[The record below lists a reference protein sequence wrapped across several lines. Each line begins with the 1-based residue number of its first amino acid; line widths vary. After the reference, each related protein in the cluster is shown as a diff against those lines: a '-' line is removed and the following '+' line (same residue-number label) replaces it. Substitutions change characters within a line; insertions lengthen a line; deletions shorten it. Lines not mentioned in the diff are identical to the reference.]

1 MKRIQ
6 SLLKL
11 WEMSRDIHG
20 VVMCSRVEPLVG
32 YCAMLD
38 FCNRL
43 NSVGT
48 NDDKV
53 LEREL

>member
-1 MKRIQ
+1 MRVITY
-6 SLLKL
+6 
-11 WEMSRDIHG
+11 
-20 VVMCSRVEPLVG
+20 SRVEPLVG
-32 YCAMLD
+32 YCAMMD

-53 LEREL
+53 LKRD

>member
-1 MKRIQ
+1 M
-6 SLLKL
+6 LKL